1 MEIGFYDL
9 KTNEQLTSWGLLIL
23 MVLLIMALW
32 TSYYLQAKKIKSIH
46 ETVISI
52 FLGMIVGLLI
62 EEFQNTDIQKIVTF
76 NYGYFFNLLLP
87 PIILN
92 SGYELHQE
100 LFFKNLG
107 AIVTFAFVGTFVSAV
122 ITGLLTY
129 IWALTGLEQV
139 KISWIEAL
147 KFGAT
152 ISATDPVTILSIFRT
167 YGVDPTL
174 YTIIFG
180 ESLLNDSVSIVMFET
195 LQRFYNK
202 EINIIDV
209 FIGIG
214 QFFITFIISLA
225 IGILAGI
232 FIALLLKYSHLRR
245 FPYIESCII
254 TLIAYASYLFSNG
267 CHMSGI
273 VSLLFCAIALKHY
286 AFYNMSTQ
294 TQFSTKF
301 LFKILSQLS
310 ENFIFVYLGISLFT
324 QTNLVY
330 KPLLIL
336 VTMFFVCIARY
347 ISIFSISKFINMVMQ
362 SYNIIFCE
370 KLPASYQ
377 IMLFWSGLRGAVGV
391 ALIQAVE
398 GEAANTLKAT
408 ILVLV
413 VLTVI
418 IFGGTTPQMLEIVGI
433 HMGIINHEDDYH
445 IEDFYNENPSLEEN
459 ISDRFIFKRTGS
471 LSNSQKIN
479 QYIYESDQHSK
490 QLDSL
495 DLLYHSDNSSE
506 RKKDQDN
513 IYKKSFDSDIF
524 FPTVMEYTKL
534 EDISY
539 TSYEMTRE
547 NIFQDNEQLYASDN
561 HIKWFKDFDSKILM
575 PLVIEKDIMSKKN
588 NYKV

>member
-1 MEIGFYDL
+1 MEHSFYER
-9 KTNEQLTSWGLLIL
+9 KGNEQLTSWGLLIL

-32 TSYYLQAKKIKSIH
+32 VSYYLQDKRVRSMH

-52 FLGMIVGLLI
+52 LLGMIVGVLI
-62 EEFQNTDIQKIVTF
+62 KEIKNTDIQKIVTF

-100 LFFKNLG
+100 LFFKNAG
-107 AIVTFAFVGTFVSAV
+107 AIFTFAFVGTFVSAV
-122 ITGLLTY
+122 ITGLLIY
-129 IWALTGLEQV
+129 LWALTGLEQIG
-139 KISWIEAL
+139 ISWIEAL

-167 YGVDPTL
+167 YNVDPTL

-202 EINIIDV
+202 EMSIIDV

-214 QFFITFIISLA
+214 RFFIIFIISLT
-225 IGILAGI
+225 IGIIAGI
-232 FIALLLKYSHLRR
+232 SIALLLKYSHLRR

-254 TLIAYASYLFSNG
+254 TLIAYSSYLFSNG

-273 VSLLFCAIALKHY
+273 VSLLFCAITLKHY
-286 AFYNMSTQ
+286 AFYNMSIQ

-324 QTNLVY
+324 QENLVY

-336 VTMFFVCIARY
+336 VTMLFVCIARY
-347 ISIFSISKFINMVMQ
+347 ISIFSISKLINMIIE
-362 SYNIIFCE
+362 SYNIVFYE
-370 KLPASYQ
+370 KLPTSYQ
-377 IMLFWSGLRGAVGV
+377 FMLFWSGLRGAVGV
-391 ALIQAVE
+391 ALIQALE
-398 GEAANTLKAT
+398 GKEANTFKAT
-408 ILVLV
+408 ILVVV

-418 IFGGTTPQMLEIVGI
+418 IFGGTTPQMLEITGI
-433 HMGIINHEDDYH
+433 RMGITNYQDDYH
-445 IEDFYNENPSLEEN
+445 MESFYNENPSLEET
-459 ISDRFIFKRTGS
+459 IYDRF
-471 LSNSQKIN
+471 
-479 QYIYESDQHSK
+479 QYRKSG
-490 QLDSL
+490 QLDSFNV
-495 DLLYHSDNSSE
+495 LYPFWIGSSE
-506 RKKDQDN
+506 TQGNEEDN
-513 IYKKSFDSDIF
+513 TNRESFDSNLF
-524 FPTVMEYTKL
+524 FPTVTEPAKL

-539 TSYEMTRE
+539 TSYEMT
-547 NIFQDNEQLYASDN
+547 NEDISTDKDKLSTSNN
-561 HIKWFKDFDSKILM
+561 HIKWFKNFDSKVLM
-575 PLVIEKDIMSKKN
+575 PFRC
-588 NYKV
+588 